1 MIIGFQGKVSDSC
14 HVSFILEKCFSK
26 KSASKVTLSSIFN
39 LFLSYNT
46 LTVAQLLSLFLRKGI
61 NLNEST
67 LWNYTRILRK
77 MNLII
82 KKRLRDNTNLYV
94 YNRDVTSW
102 KLPYRPDLSPY
113 YV

>member
-1 MIIGFQGKVSDSC
+1 
-14 HVSFILEKCFSK
+14 LEKCFSK